1 MQFNA
6 ISDIIIVGR
15 SCKDTG
21 GDKLGGV
28 IQRDES
34 QSSGRA
40 AAESEE
46 IMKKMLNEIKNR
58 AELVEQL
65 AELLAE
71 LDKYPSRMQTDIYA
85 LIDEDGNAEAVDYSC
100 YDGYSTPTYYESSAF
115 ICSKPAVYESLV
127 QSFYTERGDFSE
139 ALGMSWN
146 DFEKLVLQWIE
157 DEDGGL
163 DDDYEVTYDD
173 CLEYAEQHPEVYAQ
187 LEEVA
192 RDAIDD
198 MKDTYKEVAEQRF
211 FEALENEKDD
221 MLYA

>member
-1 MQFNA
+1 MQRHERRQA
-6 ISDIIIVGR
+6 R
-15 SCKDTG
+15 R
-21 GDKLGGV
+21 
-28 IQRDES
+28 RDPERDGN

-46 IMKKMLNEIKNR
+46 IMKKMLNEITNR
-58 AELVEQL
+58 AELLEHL
-65 AELLAE
+65 AALLAE

-85 LIDEDGNAEAVDYSC
+85 LIDEDGKAEAVDYSSC
-100 YDGYSTPTYYESSAF
+100 DGYSTPTYYESSAF
-115 ICSKPAVYESLV
+115 IYSKPAVYKSLV
-127 QSFYTERGDFSE
+127 QSFYTDRGDFSE
-139 ALGMSWN
+139 VLGL

-157 DEDGGL
+157 DEEGGV

-173 CLEYAEQHPEVYAQ
+173 CLEYAEQHPEVYEH

-198 MKDTYKEVAEQRF
+198 MKDTYKEVAEQLF